1 MELDFLSPR
10 AREINKKRL
19 SLLYSL
25 KNQNIE
31 QNDPINENVPFIQKL
46 SSDHP
51 LKDVIKECQNN
62 VREGFLT
69 PLTNRS
75 SNSLEF
81 TANMFVEELLDSI
94 KIKHLKILQLDELIN
109 NLKNNIEILHKIDA
123 NKIFVTSKEYYQ
135 IFILNQPN
143 DDNYQLYLNDQKLYP
158 QIKYTC
164 PFDAKQKLNFAL
176 FSSNNK
182 MLEAISVDM
191 IYQICHNCVKLESDE
206 YLQTLQIR
214 FFEDSNNPIIYD
226 LKISLVFNMTRDFKK
241 TIINTL
247 KEEIKEIDYKI
258 LDMIEV
264 INRMLEPF
272 SNNGFKYL
280 RYEGLIDNQSMSKNR
295 NHCCSIF

>member
-10 AREINKKRL
+10 AREINKKKL

-25 KNQNIE
+25 KNQNID
-31 QNDPINENVPFIQKL
+31 QNDPINENVPFIKKL
-46 SSDHP
+46 STDHP
-51 LKDVIKECQNN
+51 LNDVIKECQNN

-94 KIKHLKILQLDELIN
+94 KIKHLKILQLDELITN
-109 NLKNNIEILHKIDA
+109 FKNNIEILQKIEV
-123 NKIFVTSKEYYQ
+123 NKLLIPSKEFYE

-143 DDNYQLYLNDQKLYP
+143 NDHYQLYLNDQKLYP
-158 QIKYTC
+158 QQWSTC

-182 MLEAISVDM
+182 MLEAVSVDM
-191 IYQICHNCVKLESDE
+191 IYQICHNCVKLQSNE
-206 YLQTLQIR
+206 YRQILQIR
-214 FFEDSNNPIIYD
+214 FLEDSDNPIIYD
-226 LKISLVFNMTRDFKK
+226 LKISLLYNMTNEFKK
-241 TIINTL
+241 TIIKTL
-247 KEEIKEIDYKI
+247 KEEIQEIDHKI

-272 SNNGFKYL
+272 SNHGFKYL
-280 RYEGLIDNQSMSKNR
+280 RYDGLIDNQSMSKNR